1 MVSAISPTKTF
12 LYFGMLYKKR
22 MPGTSENVFVGALED
37 VSSLKGKKK
46 EPILLWQLFHL
57 QEGRPRQ
64 PHKG

>member
-37 VSSLKGKKK
+37 VSSLKGKVS
-46 EPILLWQLFHL
+46 LLSIIW
-57 QEGRPRQ
+57 RT
-64 PHKG
+64 

>member
-1 MVSAISPTKTF
+1 
-12 LYFGMLYKKR
+12 

-46 EPILLWQLFHL
+46 EPISLWQLFHL